1 MVDLKG
7 KKVFI
12 AGPMRGYEKY
22 NFPKFDRIE
31 AVLKDHDIECVNPGR
46 ISRKFKEKDVNCD
59 IAVYNEMVR
68 LQQEAERTCDTILL
82 LDGWQWSKGAQL
94 EVKTAAE
101 LGMQFLLE
109 SDLPKEWFGEEDK
122 DSSSL
127 EETASEFFE
136 KVNEAGQTV
145 AEARALLAELKKEEK
160 RLDRGLLWQ
169 VNKFLWPFG
178 VGGALASFITLA
190 LMPGHLYETCMQ
202 GLVAVMMIV
211 LWPTFMKED

>member
-1 MVDLKG
+1 MLDLKG

-31 AVLKDHDIECVNPGR
+31 KILKNNGVECVNPGR
-46 ISRKFKEKDVNCD
+46 ISRKFKEKDVNSD

-68 LQQEAERTCDTILL
+68 LQQEAERTCNAILL

-109 SDLPKEWFGEEDK
+109 SDLPDEWLVPKPIDEGDGNGYLG
-122 DSSSL
+122 DML
-127 EETASEFFE
+127 GDPEFNAKFIA
-136 KVNEAGQTV
+136 KVDEAGQSV
-145 AEARALLAELKKEEK
+145 AETKALS
-160 RLDRGLLWQ
+160 WQ
-169 VNKFLWPFG
+169 
-178 VGGALASFITLA
+178 S
-190 LMPGHLYETCMQ
+190 
-202 GLVAVMMIV
+202 
-211 LWPTFMKED
+211 